1 MMDRIVAIET
11 EVETLKD
18 QNTAKD
24 HKIKILE
31 TKLAVQSLETSSN
44 FNHFSDFGTRVQCKV
59 GFQGPNCETCAHG
72 YFNFPTCA
80 GMY

>member
-1 MMDRIVAIET
+1 MILE
-11 EVETLKD
+11 
-18 QNTAKD
+18 NTAKD
-24 HKIKILE
+24 HVLE
-31 TKLAVQSLETSSN
+31 IKLAGWLAELQDMKVNL
-44 FNHFSDFGTRVQCKV
+44 SDFGTRVQCKV